1 METENKLRIVKSK
14 SRLPVQEV
22 PGTNLDQKTGY
33 RELFRDLQADAGT
46 APQIRGLPLSCSSFL
61 PHHWLTSP
69 SLGAV

>member
-46 APQIRGLPLSCSSFL
+46 APQIR
-61 PHHWLTSP
+61 
-69 SLGAV
+69 